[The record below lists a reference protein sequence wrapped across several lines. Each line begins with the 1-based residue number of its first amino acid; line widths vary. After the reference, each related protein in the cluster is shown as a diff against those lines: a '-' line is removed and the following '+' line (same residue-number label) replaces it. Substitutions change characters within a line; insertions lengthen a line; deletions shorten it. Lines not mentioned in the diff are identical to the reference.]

1 MKLFVAIVCLL
12 FSLTVEAQFIGI
24 GNKTP
29 AYILDISGR
38 MRIRGGVNTAGL
50 WLSGVGNDSAIDKSF
65 IGMASDSTMGIL
77 GNGNSWKFIHNLRSG
92 FTGIDNPSP
101 SFPLSFKNSSGS
113 KISLFEDHNGNF
125 YGFSVGFN
133 SMLFNVPDVGGSF
146 QFGTGK
152 GNNFNELMRFNGLGL
167 LGIGNADP
175 SLAGLTIDKKVGA
188 VHAMMGSNSTG
199 LSLES
204 DYPGIGFNSYYN
216 GTRKAIQN
224 GYGGYIGVNPDLG
237 GMVFSASPASATA
250 GQNMAL
256 PVSMSIASNG
266 NVGIGVSD
274 PAFKLDAGGRM
285 RVRAETNNTAGI
297 WFNNAGNSA
306 LPAFV
311 GMQTD
316 QQVGFYGTGTG
327 WSFTMNT
334 QTGAIGFGGNTGQP
348 GQILTS
354 NGNAGA
360 PQWKANSGAIQ
371 LAYCTSSTPYINDS
385 MVPIP
390 GLTAT
395 LNLNQS
401 SPVLFNFRV
410 NVFGNIC
417 FGCVGTQVA
426 SLVLCQEIGS
436 ALVPVSYTRISG
448 ASFATQQAVS
458 GPIYMNLPPGS
469 YTFKLFLLVE
479 GQQQSFSAGEYGG
492 IAIDAI
498 TWQIL

>member
-1 MKLFVAIVCLL
+1 MKLFIAIVCLL
-12 FSLTVEAQFIGI
+12 ISLTVEAQFIGI

-29 AYILDISGR
+29 AHILDVSGR
-38 MRIRGGVNTAGL
+38 MRIRGGGSTAGL
-50 WLSGVGNDSAIDKSF
+50 WLTGLGIDSTVDRSF
-65 IGMASDSTMGIL
+65 IGMATDSTMGFFA
-77 GNGNSWKFIHNLRSG
+77 NGYSWSFIHNFRSG
-92 FTGIDNPSP
+92 FTGIDNQNPSY
-101 SFPLSFKNSSGS
+101 PLSFKNSSGA
-113 KISLFEDHNGNF
+113 KISLFDNENGGF
-125 YGFSVGFN
+125 YGFSTGFN
-133 SMLFNVPDVGGSF
+133 SMIFNVPDYFGSF

-152 GNNFNELMRFNGLGL
+152 EENFNELMRFNGLGL
-167 LGIGNADP
+167 LGIGSTNP
-175 SLAGLTIDKKVGA
+175 YLAGLTVDKKVGA
-188 VHAMMGSNSTG
+188 VHAVMGSNTTG

-216 GTRKAIQN
+216 ATRKAIQN
-224 GYGGYIGVNPDLG
+224 GFGGYIGVNPVSG
-237 GMVFSASPASATA
+237 GMVFGVSPTSTA
-250 GQNMAL
+250 AHQNMIV
-256 PVSMSIASNG
+256 PTSMSIAANG

-274 PAFKLDAGGRM
+274 PAFKLDAGGRI
-285 RVRAETNNTAGI
+285 RVRAETSNTAGI
-297 WFNNAGNSA
+297 WFNNAANST

-334 QTGAIGFGGNTGQP
+334 ATGAIGFGGNTGQP

-360 PQWKANSGAIQ
+360 PQWKANPGAIQ

-390 GLTAT
+390 GLTANIT
-395 LNLNQS
+395 LNQS
-401 SPVLFNFRV
+401 APVLFNFRV
-410 NVFGNIC
+410 HIFGNIC
-417 FGCVGTQVA
+417 FGCVGDQEA

-436 ALVPVSYTRISG
+436 ALVPVSYTKVSALAFGTKQGI
-448 ASFATQQAVS
+448 S
-458 GPIYMNLPPGS
+458 GPIYLNLPSGS

-479 GQQQSFSAGEYGG
+479 EQQQSFSAGEYSG
-492 IAIDAI
+492 IAIDAL